1 MKALRFI
8 SHFLPVLALMAALS
22 TAARAAD
29 VVLTMP
35 FENVSGKP
43 EYNWIGE
50 SFAITLGNLLD
61 TPGMVA
67 IGPEE
72 RNLAYEKLGLTASD
86 LLTRAAMI
94 RVADS
99 AQANLAVVGTY
110 DIGGD
115 AKRPTIAISAKL
127 IDAREGRLAASKVF
141 NMSGTL
147 QKLQEMQGQ
156 LAWSILY
163 ERNPSLTY
171 SKDNLVKRAVNIPTR
186 AYESLVKGIQTKDQ
200 KLREN
205 FLRRAI
211 MEFETAGAPGRY
223 SQAYYEL
230 GLLYLNQR
238 KYPEAVKA
246 FKEITQDDQH
256 YLESRFYLGVT
267 MAQTAA
273 YKDAGDAFEKLTRP
287 MPLLEVWNNLGAMQI
302 ATGRLDDA
310 LVSLRKAVA
319 NSPYDPIYRFNLGYA
334 EFKFGRFDQAAEHFR
349 VALSSN
355 ANDGEAQY
363 LLAKCLRAT
372 GPVDEAKRVDDEARR
387 LLDNRYAKWELA
399 PEQMG
404 QLVRLKSEFSRAQ
417 FFKIEREQQQTA
429 GLPSTQLIIQQRSLD
444 KSKQLIGMGRDDEA
458 VKELTQLLTTN
469 PALAE
474 AHLLKGQIL
483 QRRKELDSAILSYL
497 SAISWS
503 PRLVAAH
510 VGLGQIYLAKG
521 DRTRAVAYINQAV
534 EIDPQDRDAIAL
546 RRQVETGR

>member
-1 MKALRFI
+1 MGLRFV
-8 SHFLPVLALMAALS
+8 SRFLLFLVLVGGLK
-22 TAARAAD
+22 TAVHAAD

-72 RNLAYEKLGLTASD
+72 RNLAYEKLGLSASD

-115 AKRPTIAISAKL
+115 VKRPTIAITAKL

-141 NMSGTL
+141 NLSGTL

-171 SKDNLVKRAVNIPTR
+171 SKDNLVKRAVNIPVR

-200 KLREN
+200 KLREG

-211 MEFETAGAPGRY
+211 QEFETAGAPGRY

-238 KYPEAVKA
+238 KFPDAIKA
-246 FKEITQDDQH
+246 FKEITNDDQH

-267 MAQTAA
+267 LANVGN
-273 YKDAGDAFEKLTRP
+273 YKDAADSFEKLVKP
-287 MPLLEVWNNLGAMQI
+287 MPLYEVWNNLGAMQI
-302 ATGRLDDA
+302 ATGKLDDA
-310 LVSLRKAVA
+310 IVSIRKAVA

-334 EFKFGRFDQAAEHFR
+334 EFKYGRFDQAAEHFKI
-349 VALSSN
+349 ALSSN
-355 ANDGEAQY
+355 PNDGEAQY
-363 LLAKCLRAT
+363 LLAKSLKAT
-372 GPVDEAKRVDDEARR
+372 GPVDDARRADDEAKR
-387 LLDNRYAKWELA
+387 LLDNRYAKWEVT
-399 PEQMG
+399 PEQIG
-404 QLVRLKSEFSRAQ
+404 QLARLKSEFGRAQ
-417 FFKIEREQQQTA
+417 FFKLEREQQQTA

-444 KSKQLIGMGRDDEA
+444 KAKQLIGLGRDDEA
-458 VKELTQLLTTN
+458 LKELAQLLTTN

-474 AHLLKGQIL
+474 AHLIKAQIH
-483 QRRKELDSAILSYL
+483 QRRKELDTAIMSYL

-503 PRLVAAH
+503 PKLVAAH
-510 VGLGQIYLAKG
+510 VGLGQIYLSKG
-521 DRTRAVAYINQAV
+521 DRARAIAHINQAV